1 MKKIKTGD
9 PVIVIAGKHKG
20 KVSTIEK
27 VDGEKVF
34 LKGVNEVK
42 KAVKGQGFQTKTL
55 PIHVSN
61 CMYYNEKE
69 KKGSRI
75 WIQVDKKGKKK
86 RVLKKFSDVVVD

>member
-20 KVSTIEK
+20 KVSTVKK

-34 LKGVNEVK
+34 LDAVNEVK
-42 KAVKGQGFQTKTL
+42 KAVKGKGFQTKTL

-75 WIQVDKKGKKK
+75 GIQIDKEGKKK
-86 RVLKKFSDVVVD
+86 RVLKKFTNITID